1 VSDVNRVIVIGRLTR
16 DAELKYTQAG
26 FAISNFS
33 VAVNR
38 RRKNGEQWVEEA
50 NYFDV
55 SLFGKQAETLK
66 PYLVKGK
73 QIAVEGELKQDR
85 WEQDGQ
91 PRSKV
96 VISASNVQLLGG
108 GQGAAG
114 GQGGGQAANAGGSY
128 GQYGGGFAP
137 QGAGY
142 QQGNKAF
149 AGYASQ
155 GGAPHPQQPKY
166 EGYENEEFEDDIPF

>member
-1 VSDVNRVIVIGRLTR
+1 MADVNHVVIIGRLTR
-16 DAELKYTQAG
+16 DAELKYTAAG

-38 RRKNGEQWVEEA
+38 RRKNGDQWVEEA

-55 SLFGKQAETLK
+55 NLFGKAAESLK

-91 PRSKV
+91 ARSKV
-96 VISASNVQLLGG
+96 VISAGNIQLLGG
-108 GQGAAG
+108 GQGAGNSG
-114 GQGGGQAANAGGSY
+114 GSSYAPQQFSSGGYQQNAGGY
-128 GQYGGGFAP
+128 QQGA
-137 QGAGY
+137 GAGY
-142 QQGNKAF
+142 QQNRGFGN
-149 AGYASQ
+149 
-155 GGAPHPQQPKY
+155 PPPQQQQPQKFD
-166 EGYENEEFEDDIPF
+166 GYSEEEFEDDVPF

>member
-1 VSDVNRVIVIGRLTR
+1 MSDVNRVIVIGRLTR

-38 RRKNGEQWVEEA
+38 RRKNGEQWVDEA

-108 GQGAAG
+108 GQGAPG
-114 GQGGGQAANAGGSY
+114 GQTGGSF
-128 GQYGGGFAP
+128 GQYGGGYASQGGP
-137 QGAGY
+137 QGGNY
-142 QQGNKAF
+142 QQTANKAF

-155 GGAPHPQQPKY
+155 VGASHPPQPKY
-166 EGYENEEFEDDIPF
+166 EGCENEGFEDDIPF